1 METVDEGVQ
10 LLIIR
15 CTILAITSKRNFG
28 PILNRI
34 LYRSRWI
41 CAPRRSPFNSITHF
55 ERKPRLRGTISATK
69 SVSKYQYW
77 WSFVTLELSKLLSNE
92 SYGKQRENGYFY
104 LSVAL
109 KRAQLFSF
117 LFPLLSRSAFSSPLV
132 SMFRVRF
139 TRTRNS
145 YFLFRTSTYT
155 RTSTMGSGGLTHRW
169 PTIASNTSSFAQW
182 FHAPPCTD
190 PRIRIGTKRVSDRA
204 PRFDA
209 GADAGF
215 PGLTFPIMGR
225 PGFWKT
231 PARLPRVAWSRT
243 WCTSRQDA
251 PGRTCTAFC
260 DNGRS
265 ECATGTCTMATWCE
279 VSSNF
284 LRQKCVVSSR
294 ISRRPFGKY
303 GKRIEFRLV
312 SRKNFQRNGKRA
324 SSCHLR
330 LYIAYVRGETD
341 KEKQKKVKLE
351 AR

>member
-1 METVDEGVQ
+1 MTIRMEIETVDEGVQ

-41 CAPRRSPFNSITHF
+41 CAPRCSPFNSITHF

-117 LFPLLSRSAFSSPLV
+117 LFPLLSRPAFSSPLV

-145 YFLFRTSTYT
+145 YFLFRFAERARTSTYT

-190 PRIRIGTKRVSDRA
+190 PRIRIGTKRSGVGSSATIRCRSRRRI
-204 PRFDA
+204 P
-209 GADAGF
+209 GAY
-215 PGLTFPIMGR
+215 L
-225 PGFWKT
+225 
-231 PARLPRVAWSRT
+231 S
-243 WCTSRQDA
+243 
-251 PGRTCTAFC
+251 
-260 DNGRS
+260 DNGQARILKDAS
-265 ECATGTCTMATWCE
+265 TVTTSSMIPNVMYITPRCTRENM
-279 VSSNF
+279 
-284 LRQKCVVSSR
+284 
-294 ISRRPFGKY
+294 
-303 GKRIEFRLV
+303 
-312 SRKNFQRNGKRA
+312 
-324 SSCHLR
+324 
-330 LYIAYVRGETD
+330 
-341 KEKQKKVKLE
+341 
-351 AR
+351 